1 MARVTVRVMVTV
13 TVTVRGKVM
22 VKGKVRVKVR
32 VKGMVRVKGKVM
44 VMVRVMVT
52 VRVRVMVKVM
62 VKGTL
67 TTIKEEIMNEI
78 LKEQLQNIIETLHTL
93 DTSCVKSD
101 DHILSTFLTKNVF
114 IRTVTHHYTGK
125 ALCIKDGFLMLKDCA
140 WIADDGRFSTALS
153 KGVFEEVEPFPDGL
167 VFIGLGSIL
176 DVSEWMHELPRK
188 QK

>member
-1 MARVTVRVMVTV
+1 
-13 TVTVRGKVM
+13 M
-22 VKGKVRVKVR
+22 VK
-32 VKGMVRVKGKVM
+32 
-44 VMVRVMVT
+44 
-52 VRVRVMVKVM
+52 VRVRVMVKVRGKVKVM
-62 VKGTL
+62 VKVRVKGTI

-167 VFIGLGSIL
+167 VFIGLGAIL
-176 DVSEWMHELPRK
+176 DISEFMHELPRK

>member
-1 MARVTVRVMVTV
+1 
-13 TVTVRGKVM
+13 
-22 VKGKVRVKVR
+22 
-32 VKGMVRVKGKVM
+32 
-44 VMVRVMVT
+44 
-52 VRVRVMVKVM
+52 
-62 VKGTL
+62 
-67 TTIKEEIMNEI
+67 MNEI

-167 VFIGLGSIL
+167 VFISLGSIL

>member
-1 MARVTVRVMVTV
+1 MVKGRVRG
-13 TVTVRGKVM
+13 RGKVM
-22 VKGKVRVKVR
+22 VKGRVRAMGTVMVTVTVKVR
-32 VKGMVRVKGKVM
+32 VKLTNKDKFM
-44 VMVRVMVT
+44 T
-52 VRVRVMVKVM
+52 S
-62 VKGTL
+62 TL
-67 TTIKEEIMNEI
+67 RETLMKTLEEIEA
-78 LKEQLQNIIETLHTL
+78 
-93 DTSCVKSD
+93 TSLRSD
-101 DHILSTFLTKNVF
+101 DHILSIFLAKNVF

-167 VFIGLGSIL
+167 VFISLGSIL

>member
-1 MARVTVRVMVTV
+1 MVKSKVKVKVMVMVKVKIMGMVRVTV
-13 TVTVRGKVM
+13 M
-22 VKGKVRVKVR
+22 VKVKVR
-32 VKGMVRVKGKVM
+32 GKGMVRV
-44 VMVRVMVT
+44 T
-52 VRVRVMVKVM
+52 VMVKV
-62 VKGTL
+62 TL
-67 TTIKEEIMNEI
+67 TNKDKFMTSTLRETLMKTLEEIEA
-78 LKEQLQNIIETLHTL
+78 
-93 DTSCVKSD
+93 TSLRSD
-101 DHILSTFLTKNVF
+101 DHILSTFLAKNIF

-167 VFIGLGSIL
+167 VFISLGSIL